1 MMATD
6 AAGLPATPC
15 VVVDRGR
22 LEANLRRVQAI
33 ADTNGVR
40 LRPHVKT
47 HKSVRIAGMQVAGG
61 AVGITAAK
69 PGEALV
75 FVEAGIRSVTVAY
88 PVVDPDRVDRLL
100 AAGRGRGAELRFI
113 ADHPDG
119 VAALAAAARRHGVSL
134 PVLMKVDVGLHRIG
148 VDPDGP
154 AALDVAGR
162 IDADPDL
169 AFAGLIAHAG
179 HAYGASGPSAAADV
193 AEAER
198 LCLLGVADRLARA
211 GLRVDEISVGSTP
224 TVLAQRDFTGLTE
237 IRPGNYVFLD
247 LTAVRLGV
255 ATLDDVALSVH
266 ATVVGCTD
274 RHAIVDAGSKV
285 LSSDLGPHGTT
296 GVSGFGRA
304 FPAGGAFSGD
314 GLVVE
319 KLSEEHGFV
328 RLAGAPIA
336 RGTRL
341 AIVPNHSCVVA
352 NLATELVVADGQG
365 AWPVDARACVR

>member
-1 MMATD
+1 MD
-6 AAGLPATPC
+6 AAALPATPC

-33 ADTNGVR
+33 ADANGVR

-47 HKSVRIAGMQVAGG
+47 HKSVRIAAMQVAGG

-69 PGEALV
+69 PDEALV
-75 FVEAGIRSVTVAY
+75 FVEAGIRSVTLAY
-88 PVVDPDRVDRLL
+88 PVIDPGRIDRLL
-100 AAGRGRGAELRFI
+100 AAGRERGTELRFI
-113 ADHPDG
+113 ADHVDG
-119 VAALAAAARRHGVSL
+119 VAALAGAARRHGMRL

-148 VDPDGP
+148 VDPEGP
-154 AALDVAGR
+154 AALEVAGR

-169 AFAGLIAHAG
+169 LFAGLISHAG
-179 HAYGASGPSAAADV
+179 HAYGASGASGAADI
-193 AEAER
+193 AEVER
-198 LCLLGVADRLARA
+198 ICLLGVAGRLGRA
-211 GLRVDEISVGSTP
+211 GLRVAEISVGSTP
-224 TVLAQRDFTGLTE
+224 TVLAQRDFAGLTE

-266 ATVVGCTD
+266 ATVVGCTE

-296 GVSGFGRA
+296 GVTGFGRA
-304 FPAGGAFSGD
+304 FPVGRPMSGE

-328 RLAGAPIA
+328 RLAGGPIA

-352 NLATELVVADGQG
+352 NLATEFSITDGEG
-365 AWPVDARACVR
+365 AWPVDARARVR